1 MGPST
6 LRATVGIV
14 GPETLFGWIGVC
26 AGWVGRTAAGGGT
39 CTWVRRWRTCWSTW
53 RGGVDGRGG
62 ALPGRLFCMNIYVEP
77 MKSLLGKSY
86 CLKEVCARCGL
97 RSF

>member
-14 GPETLFGWIGVC
+14 RPETFFGWIGVC
-26 AGWVGRTAAGGGT
+26 ARWVGRAAAGGGT
-39 CTWVRRWRTCWSTW
+39 CTWVRRWRTWWSTW

-62 ALPGRLFCMNIYVEP
+62 ALPGRLFGMNVYVEP
-77 MKSLLGKSY
+77 MKKMLGKSW
-86 CLKEVCARCGL
+86 CLEEDGTRCDL
-97 RSF
+97 RRL